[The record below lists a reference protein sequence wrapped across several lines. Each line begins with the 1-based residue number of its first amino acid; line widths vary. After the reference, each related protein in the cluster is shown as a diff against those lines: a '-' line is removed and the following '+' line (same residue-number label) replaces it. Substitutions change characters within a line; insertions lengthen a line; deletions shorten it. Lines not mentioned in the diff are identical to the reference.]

1 MWPFKF
7 LSDEFNATELYVNNR
22 VTESKLL
29 YFIQTKLIINT
40 SVLNVKNKFR
50 NKRDLN

>member
-22 VTESKLL
+22 VTGSKLL
-29 YFIQTKLIINT
+29 YFIQTKLIINIF
-40 SVLNVKNKFR
+40 VLKVKINFGMKEI
-50 NKRDLN
+50 